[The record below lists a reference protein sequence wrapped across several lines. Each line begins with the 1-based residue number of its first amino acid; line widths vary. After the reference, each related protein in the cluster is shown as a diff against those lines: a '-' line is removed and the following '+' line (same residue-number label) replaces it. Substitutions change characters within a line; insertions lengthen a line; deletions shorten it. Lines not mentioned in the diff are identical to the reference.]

1 LYLSI
6 FFRKC
11 KEGPPR
17 WPFALQAMQRV
28 AIETPTPISTM
39 NEGALFSRKVKKCE
53 QVTLK
58 IIYIKNYN
66 KMGVKFATDFFC
78 ILSM

>member
-1 LYLSI
+1 MH
-6 FFRKC
+6 
-11 KEGPPR
+11 
-17 WPFALQAMQRV
+17 QV

-39 NEGALFSRKVKKCE
+39 NEGALFSRKVKKCEKKCE